1 MTPQEE
7 RNRKLKSDIEEKFG
21 RKNDYGI
28 SIFREGA
35 SIESV
40 VEYCLSHLT
49 SEVNLTI
56 EQVEKWAGENKYADG
71 CTGTGEDCGS
81 KKYNQALDD
90 LLSFLTT
97 LKK

>member
-7 RNRKLKSDIEEKFG
+7 RNRKFV
-21 RKNDYGI
+21 NDLAFQLEPSNDTMHAI
-28 SIFREGA
+28 RLFRE
-35 SIESV
+35 E
-40 VEYCLSHLT
+40 LPPHLT

-56 EQVEKWAGENKYADG
+56 EQVEKWAKEN
-71 CTGTGEDCGS
+71 
-81 KKYNQALDD
+81 ALFDIKLSD

>member
-7 RNRKLKSDIEEKFG
+7 RNKRFDEKYPSGCFNVEPHDRDNLKSHI
-21 RKNDYGI
+21 
-28 SIFREGA
+28 
-35 SIESV
+35 
-40 VEYCLSHLT
+40 T

-56 EQVEKWAGENKYADG
+56 EQVEKWVNSYEIEMENGSYQQDTISKY
-71 CTGTGEDCGS
+71 
-81 KKYNQALDD
+81 D

>member
-7 RNRKLKSDIEEKFG
+7 RNKRFDEIWSKW
-21 RKNDYGI
+21 NYGNMGKDE
-28 SIFREGA
+28 FQ
-35 SIESV
+35 
-40 VEYCLSHLT
+40 SHLT

-56 EQVEKWAGENKYADG
+56 EQVERWAGENKYADG